1 MKKAIKTIFIMS
13 FLLLIVLVGKVDAAS
28 LDAIAIDTNKEIV
41 NPGTELSLN
50 INFGT
55 SLGSFTFD
63 INYDNNLLE
72 YVSTNVGT
80 ANDNGSKVRIVFY
93 DATGGTDPKDTLS
106 VVFKAKEGLQTS
118 NPTDLSITAEGLAN
132 ADASVQY
139 DDILVP
145 IKKNIVVEPKYED
158 YRFNFEYTGNPIVDE
173 EKNFKLTLLSSMGKF
188 YDHARILAEATTP
201 NNGNVKLVGTDE
213 QQLEHDIIDSGWGDV
228 SGYKIGGQ
236 VNQILNLRGIF
247 DTVGQYTITFKLIDR
262 DNSDAVLATNSFT
275 INVEDKNVS
284 SDDTNIGQTNPEP
297 NEESNKTP
305 VQENANTTETQKNEQ
320 LPAELPKT
328 GYNYYAIFGT
338 IILVISIVAFL
349 IRVRKNKLYGK

>member
-93 DATGGTDPKDTLS
+93 DATGGTDPKDSLS

-145 IKKNIVVEPKYED
+145 IKKNIVFHSTP
-158 YRFNFEYTGNPIVDE
+158 
-173 EKNFKLTLLSSMGKF
+173 FKTLLGFSKIIKKLAPASAITWDSMWIKSCSINPSITS
-188 YDHARILAEATTP
+188 ASTAPERIASFLS
-201 NNGNVKLVGTDE
+201 VIV
-213 QQLEHDIIDSGWGDV
+213 
-228 SGYKIGGQ
+228 
-236 VNQILNLRGIF
+236 
-247 DTVGQYTITFKLIDR
+247 
-262 DNSDAVLATNSFT
+262 VLLS
-275 INVEDKNVS
+275 
-284 SDDTNIGQTNPEP
+284 
-297 NEESNKTP
+297 
-305 VQENANTTETQKNEQ
+305 
-320 LPAELPKT
+320 
-328 GYNYYAIFGT
+328 
-338 IILVISIVAFL
+338 
-349 IRVRKNKLYGK
+349 R